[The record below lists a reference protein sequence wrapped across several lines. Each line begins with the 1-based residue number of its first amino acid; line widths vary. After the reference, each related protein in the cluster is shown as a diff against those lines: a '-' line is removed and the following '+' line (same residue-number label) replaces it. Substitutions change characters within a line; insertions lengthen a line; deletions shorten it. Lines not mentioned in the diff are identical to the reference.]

1 MASDDL
7 EKRFLLNW
15 ISILVSTGIIK
26 DLISYI
32 ALGFFV

>member
-32 ALGFFV
+32 ALVFFV